1 MTTPLLD
8 AVRASPGQAGLL
20 LGGILLAVGAS
31 AVGLRHLDRRQR
43 SLRRQLLAV
52 TMAALGVGAASTV
65 ALARLMVLDAQ
76 STRIVVTVLT
86 VTALLAVALVFAASA
101 PLANDVRTLER
112 AVRRVEHG
120 DRTVRTGV
128 SRTDELGHVARAFD
142 DLVGQLARLEGERA
156 GFEAERAQLLSSVGH
171 DLRTPLAALQAALE
185 AIEDGVA
192 LDRDRYVRSMLADV
206 GALRSLV
213 DDLFLLS
220 RVDAGLIDLTAEAL
234 DLAELADEA
243 IEALAPVAAARSV
256 TLQVAAAGAVPVLG
270 NATALGRVIRNLLD
284 NAIRHAPDGSTVTV
298 RVDGEGEPKVVVH
311 DEGPGF
317 PAGFAERAFDR
328 FTRAD
333 AARGRATGGTGLGL
347 AIARGVVEA
356 HGGRIWIDAAA
367 RGARVAF
374 ALPAP

>member
-8 AVRASPGQAGLL
+8 AVQASPAQAGLL
-20 LGGILLAVGAS
+20 LGGILLAVAGA

-192 LDRDRYVRSMLADV
+192 LDRDRYMRSMLADV

>member
-8 AVRASPGQAGLL
+8 AVQASPAQAGLL
-20 LGGILLAVGAS
+20 LGGILLAVAAS

-128 SRTDELGHVARAFD
+128 SRTDELGHVARALD

>member
-20 LGGILLAVGAS
+20 LGGILLAVGGS